1 MQRIFGFYRDSR
13 GMAAAGAQVR
23 VYNFGTTTLA
33 TIYDDEPS
41 ANPVVPKA
49 NPFTTDSNGYWVF
62 AAPTGAYT
70 IQFNGANLP
79 VYTIN
84 RFYLD
89 EGGGGS
95 GSVAWGAITGTVT
108 DQTDLV
114 SYIAGLG
121 YITGNEN
128 ITISGDASG
137 SGTTSIP
144 LTIATFGAANRGFAP
159 ASGGG
164 TTNFLRADGTWAA
177 PSFTTTWGSIT
188 GTLSSQSDLQTALN
202 LKYDASNPS
211 GYISG
216 NQNITL
222 SGDATGSG
230 TTAITVAINTFA
242 GSTKGLVPT
251 SLGGTTNFLRAD
263 GSWAAPPGG
272 AGSTWTEIEIDFG
285 SKPVYSKTFAVTDGT
300 VSGTS
305 KIQVVPCGKP
315 ATGGFE
321 DDWEWDNISLAANP
335 GTGTFNLMAA
345 AMPGPVSGKRKV
357 QYSVV

>member
-1 MQRIFGFYRDSR
+1 
-13 GMAAAGAQVR
+13 MAAAGAQVR
-23 VYNFGTTTLA
+23 VYEYGTTTLA

-41 ANPVVPKA
+41 SVPATPKS
-49 NPFTTDSNGYWVF
+49 NPFTTDANGYWVF
-62 AAPTGAYT
+62 AAPAGPYT

-89 EGGGGS
+89 EGSSTGA
-95 GSVAWGAITGTVT
+95 VWGDITGDIT
-108 DQTDLV
+108 DQTDLIN
-114 SYIAGLG
+114 YIASHAGSAVWGGITGTITDQVDLVAYVTGLG
-121 YITGNEN
+121 YIT
-128 ITISGDASG
+128 
-137 SGTTSIP
+137 
-144 LTIATFGAANRGFAP
+144 
-159 ASGGG
+159 
-164 TTNFLRADGTWAA
+164 
-177 PSFTTTWGSIT
+177 
-188 GTLSSQSDLQTALN
+188 
-202 LKYDASNPS
+202 
-211 GYISG
+211 G

-230 TTAITVAINTFA
+230 TTAIPVTINTFA
-242 GSTKGLVPT
+242 GAAKGLVPA

-305 KIQVVPCGKP
+305 KIIIVPCGKP

-335 GTGTFNLMAA
+335 GAGTFSLMAS